1 MKVADSMPRRQ
12 WSWKKEEQLQEFKR
26 RNVQASRS
34 QNHHQERSDS
44 DYCVQVETTHVK
56 QGKNYENFLSSL
68 GTKVILQDSKNN
80 WEREQTNF
88 GPATTEDP

>member
-1 MKVADSMPRRQ
+1 M
-12 WSWKKEEQLQEFKR
+12 
-26 RNVQASRS
+26 
-34 QNHHQERSDS
+34 
-44 DYCVQVETTHVK
+44 K

-88 GPATTEDP
+88 GPATTEDPWDPAIKYAARGE